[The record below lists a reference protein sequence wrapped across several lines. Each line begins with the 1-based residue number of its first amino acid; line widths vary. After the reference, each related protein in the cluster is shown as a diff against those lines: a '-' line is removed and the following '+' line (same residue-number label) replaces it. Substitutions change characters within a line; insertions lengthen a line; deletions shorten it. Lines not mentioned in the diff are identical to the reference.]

1 MNKNDFSDNIKKWI
15 HLDNQLKEINEQ
27 AKHLREQK
35 NELEKEIT
43 NYTSSNNLSNPMIQ
57 IPGGRL
63 KITNKRTAEPLTFKY
78 LEASLNSII
87 KNENQVA
94 SILDHIREKR
104 EIKTV
109 PEIKRFFNN

>member
-1 MNKNDFSDNIKKWI
+1 MNKTELSDNIKKWV

-27 AKHLREQK
+27 VKQLREQK

-43 NYTSSNNLSNPMIQ
+43 NYTSSNNLSNSIIQ

-63 KITNKRTAEPLTFKY
+63 KITNKRTPEPLTFKY
-78 LEASLNSII
+78 LETSLGSII
-87 KNENQVA
+87 KNEDQVVA
-94 SILDHIREKR
+94 IVNHIREKR